1 MKDLNSR
8 FSSTLVIGGNGK
20 TGRRVAE
27 RLIQVG
33 VPVRIGS
40 RSGEPPFDWQDPST
54 WEAVLEGMDKVYVTF
69 YPDLAVP
76 GATDAIQAFTDLAK
90 KTGIKKLVLLS
101 GRGEEE
107 AQKCEK
113 IVMES
118 GLDWTILRTSWF
130 NQNFSEAF
138 LRDFVLSGVV
148 ALPAGEVT
156 EPFIDADDIADVA
169 VAALTETGHT
179 GQLYELTG
187 PSLLTFDEVV
197 GEIARVSGR
206 EIKYVSI
213 TTEEFVAGM
222 KEQGIPEEYV
232 SLVSY
237 LFTEVLDGR
246 NSYVTDGVQRALGRP
261 PREFKQYAKDA
272 AATGV
277 WN

>member
-8 FSSTLVIGGNGK
+8 SSSTLVIGGNGK
-20 TGRRVAE
+20 TGRRVAA
-27 RLIQVG
+27 RLIQLE

-40 RSGEPPFDWQDPST
+40 RSGEPLFDWQDPST
-54 WEAVLEGMDKVYVTF
+54 WEAVLEGIENVYVTF

-76 GATDAIQAFTDLAK
+76 GAPEAIQAFTELAK

-169 VAALTETGHT
+169 VAALTEPGHT

-197 GEIARVSGR
+197 GEIVKVSGR
-206 EIKYVSI
+206 DITYVPIS
-213 TTEEFVAGM
+213 TEDFVAGM
-222 KEQGIPEEYV
+222 TEQGVPADYV
-232 SLVSY
+232 GLISY

-261 PREFKQYAKDA
+261 PKEFKQYAKDA

>member
-1 MKDLNSR
+1 
-8 FSSTLVIGGNGK
+8 
-20 TGRRVAE
+20 
-27 RLIQVG
+27 
-33 VPVRIGS
+33 
-40 RSGEPPFDWQDPST
+40 
-54 WEAVLEGMDKVYVTF
+54 
-69 YPDLAVP
+69 
-76 GATDAIQAFTDLAK
+76 
-90 KTGIKKLVLLS
+90 
-101 GRGEEE
+101 
-107 AQKCEK
+107 
-113 IVMES
+113 MES
-118 GLDWTILRTSWF
+118 GLDWTILRASWF

-206 EIKYVSI
+206 EIKYVPI
-213 TTEEFVAGM
+213 TTEDFVAGM
-222 KEQGIPEEYV
+222 KEQGIPDEYV

-246 NSYVTDGVQRALGRP
+246 NSHVTDGVQRALGRP